1 MGNAALELLKK
12 IMDYYPFEGGGNC
25 TKAAVFHS
33 HMLNDLKPAYDAIVA
48 ARGAYTPSE
57 PDDETP
63 LTDVVISA
71 PATEE
76 E

>member
-33 HMLNDLKPAYDAIVA
+33 HMLNDFRPAFEQLVPKPEAFVPA
-48 ARGAYTPSE
+48 E

-63 LTDVVISA
+63 LQDVVTSA
-71 PATEE
+71 PTTEE